1 MTEFFQA
8 AVRMGT
14 PLLLMAL
21 GGTWTLQTGILNIGQ
36 EGGLILASF
45 FAVLGNHLFGS
56 WIMGIVFAVA
66 VALVYNMIFAF
77 FSVTLRSNIWVI
89 GMALN
94 IMGSALSI
102 LFLKSFFGVKGSFRS
117 PNMVRI
123 PDVELSFLPSW
134 LDGFSLI
141 VWVAVAVLA
150 VVAYMDSRT
159 VLGMRLKAAGENEE
173 ALDAA
178 GVPVWRLRYGVLVVN
193 SVMVGLAG
201 AFLSTSYL
209 LSFVRGMS
217 ADRGWM
223 AVAAV
228 IFGDG
233 HLGWTVF
240 AVIIFGVAQA
250 GGFQLQAMGVPSHLA
265 LMLPYVLV
273 IIALVTRGIGKGRSS

>member
-1 MTEFFQA
+1 M
-8 AVRMGT
+8 RMAI

-45 FAVLGNHLFGS
+45 FAVVGNHLFGS
-56 WIMGIVFAVA
+56 WIMGIVFAVGIA
-66 VALVYNMIFAF
+66 ILYNLLFALFC
-77 FSVTLRSNIWVI
+77 VTLRANIWVI

-94 IMGSALSI
+94 ILGSALSV
-102 LFLKSFFGVKGSFRS
+102 LFLKSMFNVKGSFRS
-117 PNMVRI
+117 TNMVRI
-123 PDVELSFLPSW
+123 PDVDLSFLPRW
-134 LDGFSLI
+134 LDGFSII
-141 VWVAVAVLA
+141 VWVAVLILLIMW
-150 VVAYMDSRT
+150 YMDSRT
-159 VLGMRLKAAGENEE
+159 VYGLRLKVAGENEE
-173 ALDAA
+173 ALAAA
-178 GVPVWRLRYGVLVVN
+178 GVPVARLRYGVLMIN
-193 SVMVGLAG
+193 SVLVGLSG

-217 ADRGWM
+217 ANRGWM

-240 AVIIFGVAQA
+240 AVALFGLAQA
-250 GGFQLQAMGVPSHLA
+250 LGVQLQSMGVPSHLA

-273 IIALVTRGIGKGRSS
+273 IIALIARGFGKSK